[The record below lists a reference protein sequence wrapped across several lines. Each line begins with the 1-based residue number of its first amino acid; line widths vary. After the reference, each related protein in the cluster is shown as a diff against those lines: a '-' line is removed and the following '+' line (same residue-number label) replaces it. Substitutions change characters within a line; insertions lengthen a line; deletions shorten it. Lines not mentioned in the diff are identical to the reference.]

1 MDLIRSMADENTTV
15 TKQISVL
22 ESAIETKSHYS
33 SALRSW
39 LPYAFSNDESIREKV
54 QVQMRKEYQM
64 RNAFIDTAIET
75 ARLMTKDEIN
85 LDSTAYG
92 RAILREIKR
101 LSCQFTKLVKSSF
114 LHQTTQLYPKDYL
127 IYELERNLK
136 VFLSEVIYRKEAMH
150 PLLLA
155 CFDDENDIDTFIDTF
170 DSENSPFVDREESKQ
185 FYTDPDEPFCAACRT
200 APCNRIDVGD
210 SPSIKKE
217 RETLTDSIL
226 ELRRDKVHLSKQ
238 YPKDGRLE
246 IISQAIQSLRKKAHT
261 LDAMIKL
268 DGVDK
273 ELHDIYQSNRNGN
286 FIVRSLHQYDCLM
299 EKKTAIIALEKEHDH
314 LVAYQCAQEIF
325 DDAIRQMEE
334 GWVFGEIIEDTNP
347 AESKYNELP
356 QIQQDLITNI
366 HRRSH
371 KALDLKQSQIH
382 RRNITSFL
390 DSIEKSIRIGLV
402 CWLIRYIR
410 AMSAIRFQKVKSAAQ
425 LLTSQRIEMI
435 REEEMAKER
444 DARRKEAY
452 EKARVGSFR
461 IKQRNKYRT
470 EIMVRTA
477 FIQCMLTRPTT
488 LLLTFY

>member
-1 MDLIRSMADENTTV
+1 MIRSMADENTTV
-15 TKQISVL
+15 TKQIDVL
-22 ESAIETKSHYS
+22 KSAIETKSHYS

-39 LPYAFSNDESIREKV
+39 LPYAFSSDESIREKV
-54 QVQMRKEYQM
+54 HVQMRKEYQR
-64 RNAFIDTAIET
+64 RNTFIDTAIET

-85 LDSTAYG
+85 LDTTAYG
-92 RAILREIKR
+92 RAILREITR
-101 LSCQFTKLVKSSF
+101 ISCQFTKLVNSSF
-114 LHQTTQLYPKDYL
+114 LHRTTQLYPKDYL

-136 VFLSEVIYRKEAMH
+136 VFLSDVISRKEAMH

-155 CFDDENDIDTFIDTF
+155 SFDNENDIDTFIDTF

-185 FYTDPDEPFCAACRT
+185 FNPHPDPEETFCAACRT
-200 APCNRIDVGD
+200 APCNRFDVGD
-210 SPSIKKE
+210 IQSIKKE
-217 RETLTDSIL
+217 RETLTNLIL

-238 YPKDGRLE
+238 DPKDGRLE
-246 IISQAIQSLRKKAHT
+246 IISQSIQSHRKKAHT
-261 LDAMIKL
+261 LDAKIKL

-273 ELHDIYQSNRNGN
+273 ELHDIYKSNRNGN

-299 EKKTAIIALEKEHDH
+299 EKNTAIIALEKEHDH

-325 DDAIRQMEE
+325 DEALRQMEE

-347 AESKYNELP
+347 AEGKYTVLP
-356 QIQQDLITNI
+356 QTQQDLITNI

-410 AMSAIRFQKVKSAAQ
+410 AMSAIRFQKVQSAAQ

-444 DARRKEAY
+444 DARRIEAY
-452 EKARVGSFR
+452 EKARVGSLR
-461 IKQRNKYRT
+461 IKQRHKYRR
-470 EIMVRTA
+470 EIIVRTP
-477 FIQCMLTRPTT
+477 FVECMLTWPTT
-488 LLLTFY
+488 RLLTFY